1 MEYCHF
7 ERNEEPEMMDF
18 VGKKRWFFLVSWI
31 LVVIGI
37 VALVISQIQLGAPL
51 RLGIDF
57 TGGTSAT
64 LHFTPQVEQ
73 EQLRQELTSLGHPE
87 AIIQRSGDDFLIR
100 LREISPQERE
110 DLITGLETS
119 LGSEITVLDYDMVS
133 GHIATETARYAMI
146 AVIVAAVAML
156 FYIVWAFRRMPKPFH
171 WGTCAIIALIHDVF
185 IIVGIFSLL
194 GWLGGVAIDAL
205 FITGLLAVVG
215 YSINNTVVIF
225 DRIRENVSRHIRP
238 DFAETVNDSLIETLG
253 RCLNT
258 ALTTLFV
265 LLALFLFGGATIHY
279 FVLVLLLGVIIG
291 TYSSICISSQL
302 LVVWEKKEWRALLPF
317 AKRQA

>member
-1 MEYCHF
+1 MI
-7 ERNEEPEMMDF
+7 DF
-18 VGKKRWFFLVSWI
+18 VGKKQWFFLISGI
-31 LVVIGI
+31 LVV
-37 VALVISQIQLGAPL
+37 VAIISLVVSQIQIKSPL

-57 TGGTSAT
+57 TGGTSMT

-73 EQLRQELTSLGHPE
+73 SQLRQEFTNLGHPE
-87 AIIQRSGDDFLIR
+87 AIIQKSGDVFLIR

-110 DLITGLETS
+110 ELTKDLETG
-119 LGSEITVLDYDMVS
+119 LGSEIVVRDYSTVSPHV
-133 GHIATETARYAMI
+133 ATETARNAVI
-146 AVIVAAVAML
+146 AVIIAAVAML
-156 FYIVWAFRRMPKPFH
+156 FYIVWAFRRMPSPFR

-194 GWLGGVAIDAL
+194 GLLGGVAIDAL

-215 YSINNTVVIF
+215 YSINNTVVVF

-238 DFAETVNDSLIETLG
+238 DFAEIVNDSLVETLG

-291 TYSSICISSQL
+291 TYSSICISSQFL
-302 LVVWEKKEWRALLPF
+302 LVWEKRQWRALLPF
-317 AKRQA
+317 AKRTG

>member
-1 MEYCHF
+1 MI
-7 ERNEEPEMMDF
+7 DF
-18 VGKKRWFFLVSWI
+18 VGKKRWFFLISGI

-37 VALVISQIQLGAPL
+37 VSLVGSPL

-57 TGGTSAT
+57 TGGTSMILQFSPAVEQGQLREEMAELGYDKARIQNAGEGDFIIHT
-64 LHFTPQVEQ
+64 REITSAEASELAEKLGTELDSQVE
-73 EQLRQELTSLGHPE
+73 
-87 AIIQRSGDDFLIR
+87 II
-100 LREISPQERE
+100 
-110 DLITGLETS
+110 
-119 LGSEITVLDYDMVS
+119 DYYFVS
-133 GHIATETARYAMI
+133 GTVAVKTARNAVI
-146 AVIVAAVAML
+146 AVIIAAVAMM
-156 FYIVWAFRRMPKPFH
+156 FYIVWAFRRMPSPFR

-185 IIVGIFSLL
+185 IIAGIFSIL
-194 GWLGGVAIDAL
+194 GWLAGVEIDAL

-215 YSINNTVVIF
+215 YSINNTVVVF

-265 LLALFLFGGATIHY
+265 LIALFLFGGATIHY

-302 LVVWEKKEWRALLPF
+302 LVVWEKREWKALLPF
-317 AKRQA
+317 TKRTA